1 MARSARHGS
10 CCRWASIEQAE
21 AVQAA
26 VEGPLTAM
34 CPASIIQ
41 MHKEAF
47 VILNKESASKLKGT
61 YVDTWETI
69 VFE

>member
-1 MARSARHGS
+1 
-10 CCRWASIEQAE
+10 
-21 AVQAA
+21 
-26 VEGPLTAM
+26 M

-47 VILNKESASKLKGT
+47 VIIDKPAASKLKGT

-69 VFE
+69 IFE